1 MHKSAVTFCTMS
13 ITDEIRA
20 SCAEIAAQARLVRID
35 LDAAAEVQPAI
46 PPPLDPRY
54 HYLEGEPADVA
65 DYMLALDTIN
75 FGSGWFPTLRKRELD
90 GKPVSGYFTVAWA
103 LADHVRAHGPPSAA
117 WMSSVGAGDIAQI
130 LDQDPANELM
140 HLYAQALRSLGRFL
154 ADTRSPTTSSMWPTQ
169 ASQAQPTQASQRR
182 PTLATRRA
190 LDLVA
195 EAGSAE
201 RLAETLARG
210 MAMFDDRGFYK
221 RAQIVANDLALAGV
235 AEFDDLDRLT
245 IFADNLV
252 PHVLRCDGVLIY
264 DEQLA
269 ARIDR
274 GERLTLGGAE
284 REIRACAL
292 HACELISQR
301 TGVPARKIDTWLWT
315 RGQSGERGTQYKS
328 RPRHRCRTVFY

>member
-1 MHKSAVTFCTMS
+1 MS
-13 ITDEIRA
+13 ITDVVRA
-20 SCAEIAAQARLVRID
+20 SCAEIAANARSVQID
-35 LDAAAEVQPAI
+35 LNAAAEVQPAT
-46 PPPLDPRY
+46 PPSLDPKY

-65 DYMLALDTIN
+65 DYMLVLDTIN

-103 LADHVRAHGPPSAA
+103 LADHVRAHGPPTSA
-117 WMSSVGAGDIAQI
+117 WLSRVSTTEIAEI
-130 LDQDPANELM
+130 LAQPPDHELM
-140 HLYAQALRSLGRFL
+140 SLYSQALRALGRFL
-154 ADTRSPTTSSMWPTQ
+154 IE
-169 ASQAQPTQASQRR
+169 R
-182 PTLATRRA
+182 PTPRGAVGPHAAPIRPERRA

-195 EAGSAE
+195 EAEGSAE
-201 RLAETLARG
+201 RLASLLAQG

-221 RAQIVANDLALAGV
+221 RAQILASDFALAGV
-235 AEFDDLDRLT
+235 AEFSDLNRLT

-252 PHVLRCDGVLIY
+252 PHVLRCDGVLVY

-269 ARIDR
+269 AHIDH
-274 GERLTLGGAE
+274 GERLTLGGVE

-315 RGQSGERGTQYKS
+315 RGQSLEYKS